1 MKSLKAQ
8 TEAKVEAGR
17 QANPDFMKTI
27 DEVIAQAKAF
37 QQGGNA
43 LPVGEQA
50 PDFCLPNPDGQ
61 SVSLSDLLKEGPVV
75 VTFYRGSWCPYCNL
89 ILNLH

>member
-37 QQGGNA
+37 QEGKNA
-43 LPVGEQA
+43 LPLGEKA
-50 PDFCLPNPDGQ
+50 PDFCLVKKPLIFVYLIPMD
-61 SVSLSDLLKEGPVV
+61 
-75 VTFYRGSWCPYCNL
+75 NL
-89 ILNLH
+89 FP